1 MNSLQ
6 VSHRLSRRYDNG
18 LQHRADSGIAQQLSI
33 PVKSEVSEHPS
44 FRSVTASR
52 PRYLPADSQRQT
64 SVALRSG
71 APICAS
77 PWRNG
82 QKWADRWE
90 MPRMGRFSVAARC
103 PNVVP
108 FGDGLFPA
116 LISSNVH
123 VGGGRISS
131 HPVEVRYRVRF
142 CGRESISMV
151 RVKPGANGAM
161 PGAGRVIRWCP
172 SDRGGCGRFG
182 LTVWTRSGPG

>member
-18 LQHRADSGIAQQLSI
+18 LQHCADSGIAQQLSL
-33 PVKSEVSEHPS
+33 PVKSGVSEYPS

-52 PRYLPADSQRQT
+52 PRYLPADSRRQT
-64 SVALRSG
+64 SVALPFGRGNLCRSVAERAEVG
-71 APICAS
+71 GPL
-77 PWRNG
+77 
-82 QKWADRWE
+82 E
-90 MPRMGRFSVAARC
+90 MPTNGTVFVTARR

-108 FGDGLFPA
+108 FGDGLFAA

-151 RVKPGANGAM
+151 RVRSGANGAM
-161 PGAGRVIRWCP
+161 PGAGRLSGGVRVTEGGADG
-172 SDRGGCGRFG
+172 SD
-182 LTVWTRSGPG
+182 